1 MTPAELEVEL
11 AALRRDLAAARGL
24 AEAAMSAAAA
34 ARGELEA
41 LRAAVRGSSH
51 LSPGPAPAPAL
62 APRTSS
68 LASAVS
74 GEIGSSG
81 PAGPP
86 PLSMSA
92 LAEPTAASVA
102 AEPTSRAEPTA
113 ARVDAEPAIGA
124 EPALASS
131 GAEPTNR
138 SEPAPAS
145 VSVEPAAASVVG
157 DDPSPN
163 LALAEPASSA
173 ASAEPTAP
181 AKKVPS
187 SLAALSELV
196 SDEGSPAPQLA
207 DLPLQPAGLLAVAAS
222 GVRTAPIDLDRIDGV
237 ANDEEERRR
246 ARLAALEARLT
257 RTDFDAGR
265 RGRLL
270 ELAAARQVP
279 DPAGPGLGSFVVTL
293 LLVGLCIYFDVWPL
307 ATLPP
312 IALLCVHLWRR
323 EQNER
328 LARLARGFAVPLH
341 GRVLRD
347 ADEVL
352 AWLNAFWP
360 GNLRP
365 EDIWTSHRHIA
376 VASDPDGFPVLLD
389 VQLERTSAGS
399 VDYRPRVD
407 FYVATHWPARLP
419 LLRPGSSE
427 MSPAIAELY
436 ARLRRAGFTIRVESE
451 AGLLLHGS
459 ESVVERVHRD
469 PEQLGGLHGIVRD
482 AVTLARQLGA
492 TPAAAPTASPPR
504 TGV

>member
-1 MTPAELEVEL
+1 
-11 AALRRDLAAARGL
+11 
-24 AEAAMSAAAA
+24 
-34 ARGELEA
+34 
-41 LRAAVRGSSH
+41 
-51 LSPGPAPAPAL
+51 
-62 APRTSS
+62 
-68 LASAVS
+68 
-74 GEIGSSG
+74 
-81 PAGPP
+81 
-86 PLSMSA
+86 MSA
-92 LAEPTAASVA
+92 LAEPTPASVG

-113 ARVDAEPAIGA
+113 A
-124 EPALASS
+124 S
-131 GAEPTNR
+131 AEPTSR
-138 SEPAPAS
+138 AEPTAASAEPTSRAEPTVASAEPTAASAEPTSRAEPAPAS
-145 VSVEPAAASVVG
+145 VGAEPSRSDGAEPSRAEPNSASFAVEPAPARGIG
-157 DDPSPN
+157 DDPPN
-163 LALAEPASSA
+163 RAAHAGPASDAAEP
-173 ASAEPTAP
+173 PAP
-181 AKKVPS
+181 AKKAPS

-207 DLPLQPAGLLAVAAS
+207 DLPLRPAGLLAVAAS

-270 ELAAARQVP
+270 ELAAARRVP
-279 DPAGPGLGSFVVTL
+279 DPAGPGLGSFIVML
-293 LLVGLCIYFDVWPL
+293 LLVGLCIYFAVWPL
-307 ATLPP
+307 AALPP

-360 GNLRP
+360 VDVRP

-419 LLRPGSSE
+419 LLRPGKAE

-451 AGLLLHGS
+451 AGLLLRGS

-469 PEQLGGLHGIVRD
+469 PEQLGSLHGVVRD

-504 TGV
+504 INV